1 LCYIRG
7 MAATYTGRVARFV
20 ACLAAVGVMTAICF
34 LVIPTNSTTAALML
48 LLVVL
53 GVGTRWGLVEAVF
66 TSIVAVLSFN
76 YFFLPP
82 IGRFTV
88 ADPQNWVALFA
99 FLVTAI
105 TTSQLSSRA
114 QRRAREALTRK
125 LESER
130 LYTLSRAMLTDESI
144 NVQFGLREASR
155 IFELDEVAFY
165 DRSRDEIYAAPSG
178 SISLRDQLLK
188 VAESEEGLL
197 DGQLAILPVRL
208 GRTAI
213 GSLAMRGG
221 NVTPEVRESVATL
234 VAINHERIQ
243 ALDRAAAAEA
253 ARKNEQLK
261 STLLDGLAHDLNT
274 PLSAIKTSVTTLL
287 THQFRTESSRQDL
300 LAIIEEETDRL
311 HRVISEALTLARV
324 ESEKVNLDR
333 APQEASDLVARAVQ
347 GSRADADRIRVSAPQ
362 HLMVDVDAEL
372 FSLAL
377 KQLIENAARYSP
389 PQAEILIEVRNDPP
403 VASFSVRDHGQG
415 IKSGERERI
424 FERYHR
430 GSAGRR
436 TNDGTGMGL
445 AIAKAIVESHGGK
458 IWAENDPDGGARF
471 TILVPERGGDTAS
484 RRERGERPDSLT
496 TQEL

>member
-1 LCYIRG
+1 
-7 MAATYTGRVARFV
+7 MSPTYAGRIARFA
-20 ACLAAVGVMTAICF
+20 ACLAAVGAITAFCF
-34 LVIPTNSTTAALML
+34 LAIHANATTVALMM

-53 GVGTRWGLVEAVF
+53 GVATRWGLVEATV
-66 TSIVAVLSFN
+66 TSIAAVLAFN

-82 IGRFTV
+82 IGKFTI
-88 ADPQNWVALFA
+88 ADPENWVALFA

-105 TTSQLSSRA
+105 TTSQLSARA
-114 QRRAREALTRK
+114 QRRAREALLRK
-125 LESER
+125 QESEH
-130 LYTLSRAMLTDESI
+130 LYTLSRALLTNEGGDP
-144 NVQFGLREASR
+144 QFGLREASR
-155 IFELDEVAFY
+155 IFGLEEIAFY
-165 DRSRDEIYAAPSG
+165 DRSRDEIYALTGGTGP
-178 SISLRDQLLK
+178 LRDLLLQ
-188 VAESEEGLL
+188 VADSEEPQI
-197 DGQLAILPVRL
+197 DDRLAVLPVRL

-221 NVTPEVRESVATL
+221 NVTPEVRESIATL

-243 ALDRAAAAEA
+243 AIDRAAAADA

-287 THQFRTESSRQDL
+287 THQVRTEASRQEL

-324 ESEKVNLDR
+324 EAEKVNLDR
-333 APQEASDLVARAVQ
+333 AHCEASDLISRAIR
-347 GSRADADRIRVSAPQ
+347 GSRADPDRIRVNAPDPFT
-362 HLMVDVDAEL
+362 VNVDAEL
-372 FSLAL
+372 FPLAL

-389 PQAEILIEVRNDPP
+389 PQTDIHIDARCDPP
-403 VASFSVRDHGQG
+403 VASFSVRDHGKG
-415 IKSGERERI
+415 IKVGERERI

-436 TNDGTGMGL
+436 TTEGTGMGL

-471 TILVPERGGDTAS
+471 TILMP
-484 RRERGERPDSLT
+484 
-496 TQEL
+496 Q

>member
-1 LCYIRG
+1 MVPAYG
-7 MAATYTGRVARFV
+7 GRTARFAVCLLAV
-20 ACLAAVGVMTAICF
+20 ALVTSFCFGVIRA
-34 LVIPTNSTTAALML
+34 NATTVALMMV
-48 LLVVL
+48 LVVL
-53 GVGTRWGLVEAVF
+53 GIGTRWGLVEATF
-66 TSIVAVLSFN
+66 TSIAAVMAFN

-82 IGRFTV
+82 IGRFTI
-88 ADPQNWVALFA
+88 ADPQNWIALFA

-105 TTSQLSSRA
+105 TTSQLSTRA
-114 QRRAREALTRK
+114 QRRAREALIRK
-125 LESER
+125 QESEH
-130 LYTLSRAMLTDESI
+130 LYTLSRAMLTDEGVD
-144 NVQFGLREASR
+144 VQFGLREASR
-155 IFELDEVAFY
+155 IFSLDEIAFY
-165 DRSRDEIYAAPSG
+165 DRSRDEVYAVPASSG
-178 SISLRDQLLK
+178 PLREMLLR
-188 VAESEEGLL
+188 VAESEEPQV
-197 DGQLAILPVRL
+197 DERMAILPVRL
-208 GRTAI
+208 GRRAI
-213 GSLAMRGG
+213 GSLAFRGG
-221 NVTPEVRESVATL
+221 DVTPEVRESIATL

-287 THQFRTESSRQDL
+287 THQFRTEGSRQEL

-333 APQEASDLVARAVQ
+333 VPNEAGELIARAIL
-347 GSRADADRIRVSAPQ
+347 GSRADPDRIRVNAPEAFT
-362 HLMVDVDAEL
+362 VDVDAEL
-372 FSLAL
+372 FPLAL

-389 PQAEILIEVRNDPP
+389 PQAEIHIDARYDPP

-424 FERYHR
+424 FDRYHR

-458 IWAENDPDGGARF
+458 IWAENDPEGGARF
-471 TILVPERGGDTAS
+471 TIMVPQGKAN
-484 RRERGERPDSLT
+484 
-496 TQEL
+496 

>member
-1 LCYIRG
+1 
-7 MAATYTGRVARFV
+7 MVATYTGRAARF
-20 ACLAAVGVMTAICF
+20 AMCLAVVALVTFICF
-34 LVIPTNSTTAALML
+34 GIIHANATTTALMM

-53 GVGTRWGLVEAVF
+53 GVATRWGLIEATF
-66 TSIVAVLSFN
+66 TSIAAVLAFN
-76 YFFLPP
+76 LFFLPP
-82 IGRFTV
+82 IGRLTI
-88 ADPQNWVALFA
+88 ADPQNWIALFA

-105 TTSQLSSRA
+105 TASQLSTRA
-114 QRRAREALTRK
+114 QRRARESLLRK
-125 LESER
+125 QESER
-130 LYTLSRAMLTDESI
+130 LYTLSRSMLTDEGGTI
-144 NVQFGLREASR
+144 QFGLREASR
-155 IFELDEVAFY
+155 IFGLDQIAFY
-165 DRSRDEIYAAPSG
+165 DRSRDEIYSVPPSSG
-178 SISLRDQLLK
+178 PLRDRLIK
-188 VAESEEGLL
+188 VAESEEPLH
-197 DGQLAILPVRL
+197 DDQMAILPVRL

-213 GSLAMRGG
+213 GSLAMTGG
-221 NVTPEVRESVATL
+221 NVTPEVRESIATL

-287 THQFRTESSRQDL
+287 THQFRTESSRQEL

-311 HRVISEALTLARV
+311 HRVITEALTLARV

-333 APQEASDLVARAVQ
+333 APYEASDLIARAIR
-347 GSRADADRIRVSAPQ
+347 GSRADPDRILVNSPD
-362 HLMVDVDAEL
+362 HFTVDVDAEL
-372 FSLAL
+372 FPLAL

-389 PQAEILIEVRNDPP
+389 RQTPIHIDARNDPP

-415 IKSGERERI
+415 IRSGERERI

-436 TNDGTGMGL
+436 SSTGTGMGL

-458 IWAENDPDGGARF
+458 IWAENDPGGGACF
-471 TILVPERGGDTAS
+471 TIMIPQ
-484 RRERGERPDSLT
+484 PDKD
-496 TQEL
+496 

>member
-1 LCYIRG
+1 MG
-7 MAATYTGRVARFV
+7 ATYIGRVARFAV
-20 ACLAAVGVMTAICF
+20 CLAAVGLVTLICY
-34 LVIPTNSTTAALML
+34 LVIQANATTVALMM

-53 GVGTRWGLVEAVF
+53 GIGTRWGLVEATF
-66 TSIVAVLSFN
+66 TSIAAVLAFN
-76 YFFLPP
+76 YYFLPP
-82 IGRFTV
+82 IGRFTI
-88 ADPQNWVALFA
+88 ADPQNWIALFA

-105 TTSQLSSRA
+105 TTSQLSTRA
-114 QRRAREALTRK
+114 QRRAREALVRK
-125 LESER
+125 QESER
-130 LYTLSRAMLTDESI
+130 LYSLSRAMLTDEGVD
-144 NVQFGLREASR
+144 VQFGLREASR
-155 IFELDEVAFY
+155 IFGLEQIAFY
-165 DRSRDEIYAAPSG
+165 DRSRDEIYAVPASSG
-178 SISLRDQLLK
+178 PLRETLLK
-188 VAESEEGLL
+188 VAESEEPQFDDTG
-197 DGQLAILPVRL
+197 AILPVRL

-221 NVTPEVRESVATL
+221 NVTPEVRDSIATL

-243 ALDRAAAAEA
+243 ALHRAAVAEA

-287 THQFRTESSRQDL
+287 THQFRTESSRQEL
-300 LAIIEEETDRL
+300 LAIIEEEADRL

-333 APQEASDLVARAVQ
+333 APYEASDLIARAIL
-347 GSRADADRIRVSAPQ
+347 GSRADPDRIRVCAPDRFT
-362 HLMVDVDAEL
+362 VEVDAEL
-372 FSLAL
+372 FPLAL

-389 PQAEILIEVRNDPP
+389 PQEDIHIDARSDPP
-403 VASFSVRDHGQG
+403 VASFSVRDHGLG

-436 TNDGTGMGL
+436 SSEGTGMGL

-471 TILVPERGGDTAS
+471 TILVPQG
-484 RRERGERPDSLT
+484 
-496 TQEL
+496 QKN

>member
-1 LCYIRG
+1 MVG
-7 MAATYTGRVARFV
+7 TYTGRIARF
-20 ACLAAVGVMTAICF
+20 AMCLAAVALVTSFCFFAIHA
-34 LVIPTNSTTAALML
+34 NSTTVALMM

-53 GVGTRWGLVEAVF
+53 GIGTRWGLVEATF
-66 TSIVAVLSFN
+66 TSIAAVLAFN

-82 IGRFTV
+82 IGKFTI

-105 TTSQLSSRA
+105 TTSQLSTRA
-114 QRRAREALTRK
+114 QRRAREALIRK
-125 LESER
+125 QESEH
-130 LYTLSRAMLTDESI
+130 LYTLSRAMLTDEGVD
-144 NVQFGLREASR
+144 VQFGLREAAR
-155 IFELDEVAFY
+155 IFSLDEIAFY
-165 DRSRDEIYAAPSG
+165 DRSRDDIYAILESG
-178 SISLRDQLLK
+178 SPLRERLFK
-188 VAESEEGLL
+188 VAESEEPQI
-197 DGQLAILPVRL
+197 DEQIAILPVRL

-221 NVTPEVRESVATL
+221 NVTPEVRESIATL

-287 THQFRTESSRQDL
+287 THQFRTEASRQDL

-333 APQEASDLVARAVQ
+333 APHEASELIARAIRS
-347 GSRADADRIRVSAPQ
+347 SRADPDRIRVSVPDCFT
-362 HLMVDVDAEL
+362 VDVDGEL
-372 FSLAL
+372 FPLAL

-389 PQAEILIEVRNDPP
+389 PQEEIHIDARNDPP
-403 VASFSVRDHGQG
+403 VASFSVRDHGMG
-415 IKSGERERI
+415 IKTGERERI

-436 TNDGTGMGL
+436 SSEGTGMGL

-458 IWAENDPDGGARF
+458 IWAENDPEGGARF
-471 TILVPERGGDTAS
+471 TILLPQTAAN
-484 RRERGERPDSLT
+484 
-496 TQEL
+496 

>member
-1 LCYIRG
+1 MVG
-7 MAATYTGRVARFV
+7 TYTGRIARF
-20 ACLAAVGVMTAICF
+20 AMCLAAVGLVTAFCF
-34 LVIPTNSTTAALML
+34 LVIHANATTVALMML
-48 LLVVL
+48 LLVL
-53 GVGTRWGLVEAVF
+53 GIGTRWGIVEATF
-66 TSIVAVLSFN
+66 TSIAAVLAFN

-82 IGRFTV
+82 IGHFTIT
-88 ADPQNWVALFA
+88 DPQNWVALFA

-105 TTSQLSSRA
+105 TTSQLSTRA
-114 QRRAREALTRK
+114 HRRAREAMSRK
-125 LESER
+125 QESEH
-130 LYTLSRAMLTDESI
+130 LYTLSRAMLTDEGVD
-144 NVQFGLREASR
+144 VQFGLRAASR
-155 IFELDEVAFY
+155 IFGFDEIAFY
-165 DRSRDEIYAAPSG
+165 DRSRDEIYSVPESSAE
-178 SISLRDQLLK
+178 LRERLHG
-188 VAESEEGLL
+188 VAESEESQI
-197 DGQLAILPVRL
+197 DDQTAILPVRL

-221 NVTPEVRESVATL
+221 DVTPEVRESIATL

-311 HRVISEALTLARV
+311 HRVITEALTLARV

-333 APQEASDLVARAVQ
+333 APHEAADLIALAIR
-347 GSRADADRIRVSAPQ
+347 GSRADPDRIKVMAQ
-362 HLMVDVDAEL
+362 EHFTVEVDAEL
-372 FSLAL
+372 FPLAL

-389 PQAEILIEVRNDPP
+389 PQSEIHIDARFDPP
-403 VASFSVRDHGQG
+403 VASFSVRDHGPG

-436 TNDGTGMGL
+436 SSYGTGMGL
-445 AIAKAIVESHGGK
+445 AIAKAIVESHGGR

-471 TILVPERGGDTAS
+471 TIMVPQGQDN
-484 RRERGERPDSLT
+484 
-496 TQEL
+496 

>member
-1 LCYIRG
+1 MGAKYIG
-7 MAATYTGRVARFV
+7 KGARF
-20 ACLAAVGVMTAICF
+20 AMCLAAVAVVTAVCF
-34 LVIPTNSTTAALML
+34 LVIHANETTVALMM

-53 GVGTRWGLVEAVF
+53 GIGTRWGLAEATF
-66 TSIVAVLSFN
+66 TSIAAVLSFN
-76 YFFLPP
+76 YYFLPP
-82 IGRFTV
+82 IGRFTI

-105 TTSQLSSRA
+105 TTSQLSTRA
-114 QRRAREALTRK
+114 QRRAREALVRK
-125 LESER
+125 QESER
-130 LYTLSRAMLTDESI
+130 LYSLSRGMLTDEGVDI
-144 NVQFGLREASR
+144 QFGLREAAR
-155 IFELDEVAFY
+155 IFGLDEIAFY
-165 DRSRDEIYAAPSG
+165 DRSRDEIYAVPASSG
-178 SISLRDQLLK
+178 PLRESLLK
-188 VAESEEGLL
+188 VAESEEPQIGE
-197 DGQLAILPVRL
+197 QLAILPVRL

-221 NVTPEVRESVATL
+221 DVTPEVRDSIATL

-243 ALDRAAAAEA
+243 ALHRAAAAEA

-287 THQFRTESSRQDL
+287 THQFRTESSRQEL
-300 LAIIEEETDRL
+300 LAIIEEEADRL

-333 APQEASDLVARAVQ
+333 APHEVSDLIARAIL
-347 GSRADADRIRVSAPQ
+347 GSRADPDRIRVTAPDRFT
-362 HLMVDVDAEL
+362 VEVDAEL
-372 FSLAL
+372 FPLAL

-389 PQAEILIEVRNDPP
+389 PQADIHVDARSDPP
-403 VASFSVRDHGQG
+403 VASFSVRDHGLG

-436 TNDGTGMGL
+436 SSEGTGMGL

-458 IWAENDPDGGARF
+458 IWAENDPEGGARF
-471 TILVPERGGDTAS
+471 TILIPQADKMISPATTEHI
-484 RRERGERPDSLT
+484 SL
-496 TQEL
+496 